1 VNVSNNQCISFNLI
15 QITFI
20 TSVLWF
26 NPSQRLNIMQLL
38 THSSPAPVAWG
49 GELKKVQLLGGDTV

>member
-1 VNVSNNQCISFNLI
+1 
-15 QITFI
+15 
-20 TSVLWF
+20 
-26 NPSQRLNIMQLL
+26 MQLL